1 VPEPE
6 LGVIAGPDGELQALV
21 LGNDMS
27 SRSIEG
33 ANPLYLPQAKVCM
46 TAAAASARASC
57 R

>member
-1 VPEPE
+1 MPEPE